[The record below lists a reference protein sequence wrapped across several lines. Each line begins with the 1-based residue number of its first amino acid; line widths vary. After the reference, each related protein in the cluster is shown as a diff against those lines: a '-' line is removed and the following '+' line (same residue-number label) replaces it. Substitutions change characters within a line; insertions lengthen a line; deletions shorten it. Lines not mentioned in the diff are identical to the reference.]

1 MEINICYQHGKKVPV
16 RDYIRALKIMSDLYF
31 DMESDMGKETT
42 IAVCC
47 ALKRQIPST
56 VHKMQLDAET
66 TLHFCPTCGV
76 RFIRWG
82 FKHCGECGQAL
93 KWD

>member
-1 MEINICYQHGKKVPV
+1 MIDYQKSLDRVAALTLCEFPEADQAHILTVI
-16 RDYIRALKIMSDLYF
+16 DALKKQTPKQVREDKIFGD
-31 DMESDMGKETT
+31 DG
-42 IAVCC
+42 
-47 ALKRQIPST
+47 
-56 VHKMQLDAET
+56 
-66 TLHFCPTCGV
+66 LHYCPTCGV